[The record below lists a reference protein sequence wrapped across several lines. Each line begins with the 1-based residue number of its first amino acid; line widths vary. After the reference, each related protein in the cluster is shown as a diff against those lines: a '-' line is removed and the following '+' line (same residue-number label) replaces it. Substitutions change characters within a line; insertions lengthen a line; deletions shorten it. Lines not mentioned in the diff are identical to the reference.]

1 MEDFCQEASPGK
13 LEPVMQ
19 SLPAPRL
26 VATDLDGTALR
37 MDGTVSPRTVA
48 AFARVEQSG
57 ALLVF
62 VTGRPPRW
70 MGGVASAVRHHG
82 LAICANGALTYDLH
96 TERIVESHL
105 IAVDVLEEVVA
116 QLRANVS
123 GLVFSVEYEAG
134 FAHESDFLLGGLDR
148 KGAGAVCVDSVTGR
162 PCAKLLALHP
172 RMRADE
178 LQPIVHELVGH
189 LVTATHSSGRGLI
202 EMSAQGVTKATALA
216 AFAAQHE
223 IKPAQAIAFG
233 DMPNDLPMLSW
244 AGTSYA
250 VANAHPDVLAA
261 VDHVTAANNDD
272 GVAQVLEKL
281 F

>member
-1 MEDFCQEASPGK
+1 M
-13 LEPVMQ
+13 
-19 SLPAPRL
+19 
-26 VATDLDGTALR
+26 ATDLDGTALR
-37 MDGTVSPRTVA
+37 TDGTVSPRTVA
-48 AFARVEQSG
+48 AFAKAEAAG
-57 ALLVF
+57 AVLVF

-82 LAICANGALTYDLH
+82 LAICANGALIYDLH

-148 KGAGAVCVDSVTGR
+148 KGIAGAVCVESVTGR

-172 RMRADE
+172 SMGADE
-178 LQPIVHELVGH
+178 LQAVVHELVGH
-189 LVTATHSSGRGLI
+189 LVTATHSSSRGLI

-216 AFAAQHE
+216 ALAAEHG
-223 IKPAQAIAFG
+223 IKPSQAIAFG

-250 VANAHPDVLAA
+250 VANAHPAVLAA

-272 GVAQVLEKL
+272 GVAQVLETL

>member
-1 MEDFCQEASPGK
+1 
-13 LEPVMQ
+13 MQ

-37 MDGTVSPRTVA
+37 TDGTVSPRTVA
-48 AFARVEQSG
+48 AFGKVEESG
-57 ALLVF
+57 AVLAF

-70 MGGVASAVRHHG
+70 MGGVAAAVRHRG
-82 LAICANGALTYDLH
+82 LAICANGALIYDLH

-105 IAVDVLEEVVA
+105 IAVEVLEEVVA

-123 GLVFSVEYEAG
+123 ELVFSVEYEAG

-148 KGAGAVCVDSVTGR
+148 HQGRVLLDSVTAQ

-172 RMRADE
+172 AMGADE
-178 LQPIVHELVGH
+178 LQAVVEELVGH
-189 LVTATHSSGRGLI
+189 LVTATHSSRRGLI
-202 EMSAQGVTKATALA
+202 EMSAQGVTKASALA
-216 AFAAQHE
+216 AFAAEHG
-223 IKPAQAIAFG
+223 IKDTQTVAFG

-261 VDHVTAANNDD
+261 VDHVTATNDED
-272 GVAQVLEKL
+272 GVARVIEELYR
-281 F
+281 

>member
-1 MEDFCQEASPGK
+1 MHSH
-13 LEPVMQ
+13 
-19 SLPAPRL
+19 PAPRL
-26 VATDLDGTALR
+26 VATDLDGTALHR
-37 MDGTVSPRTVA
+37 DGTVSPRTVA
-48 AFARVEQSG
+48 AFARVEESG
-57 ALLVF
+57 ATLVF

-70 MGGVASAVRHHG
+70 MGGVASAVRHRG
-82 LAICANGALTYDLH
+82 LAICANGALIYDLH

-123 GLVFSVEYEAG
+123 DLVFSVEYEAG

-148 KGAGAVCVDSVTGR
+148 RAGAAPRADSVTAR

-172 RMRADE
+172 RMGADE
-178 LQPIVHELVGH
+178 LHALVHDLVGH
-189 LVTATHSSGRGLI
+189 LVTATHSSSRGLI

-216 AFAAQHE
+216 ALAKEQGIDAAE
-223 IKPAQAIAFG
+223 VVAFG

-261 VDHVTAANNDD
+261 VDHVTAANDED

>member
-1 MEDFCQEASPGK
+1 
-13 LEPVMQ
+13 MQ
-19 SLPAPRL
+19 SLPMPRL

-37 MDGTVSPRTVA
+37 PDGTVSPRTVA
-48 AFARVEQSG
+48 AFGRVEESG
-57 ALLVF
+57 AVLVF

-70 MGGVASAVRHHG
+70 MGGVANALRHRG
-82 LAICANGALTYDLH
+82 LAICANGALIYDLH

-105 IAVDVLEEVVA
+105 ITVEVLEEVVA

-123 GLVFSVEYEAG
+123 DLVFSVEYEAG

-148 KGAGAVCVDSVTGR
+148 VGAGAVRAESVTAH

-172 RMRADE
+172 HMGPDE
-178 LQPIVHELVGH
+178 LQAVVHELVGH

-216 AFAAQHE
+216 ALAAQLE
-223 IKPAQAIAFG
+223 IKPSQVIAFG

-250 VANAHPDVLAA
+250 VANAHPDVIAA
-261 VDHVTAANNDD
+261 VDHVTAANDDD

>member
-1 MEDFCQEASPGK
+1 
-13 LEPVMQ
+13 MQ

-37 MDGTVSPRTVA
+37 TDGTVSPRTAA
-48 AFARVEQSG
+48 AFAKVEESG
-57 ALLVF
+57 AALVF

-70 MGGVASAVRHHG
+70 MGGVAGAVRHHG
-82 LAICANGALTYDLH
+82 LAICANGALIYDLH

-105 IAVDVLEEVVA
+105 ITVDVLEEVVA

-123 GLVFSVEYEAG
+123 DLAFSVEYEAG
-134 FAHESDFLLGGLDR
+134 FAHESDFLLGGLDKAR
-148 KGAGAVCVDSVTGR
+148 RTAHAGSLTAR

-172 RMRADE
+172 GMGADE
-178 LQPIVHELVGH
+178 LQAMVHELVGH
-189 LVTATHSSGRGLI
+189 LVTATHSSRRGLI
-202 EMSAQGVTKATALA
+202 EMSAQGVTKASALA
-216 AFAAQHE
+216 ALAGRHE
-223 IKPAQAIAFG
+223 IKPAQAVAFG

-261 VDHVTAANNDD
+261 VDHVTGTNDDD
-272 GVAQVLEKL
+272 GVAQVIEKL
-281 F
+281 YR

>member
-1 MEDFCQEASPGK
+1 M
-13 LEPVMQ
+13 
-19 SLPAPRL
+19 
-26 VATDLDGTALR
+26 ATDLDGTALR
-37 MDGTVSPRTVA
+37 PDGTVSPRTVA
-48 AFARVEQSG
+48 AFAKVEEAG
-57 ALLVF
+57 AVLVF

-70 MGGVASAVRHHG
+70 MAGVANAVRHRG
-82 LAICANGALTYDLH
+82 LAICANGALIYDLH

-105 IAVDVLEEVVA
+105 ITVDVLEEVVA

-123 GLVFSVEYEAG
+123 DLVFSVEYEAG

-148 KGAGAVCVDSVTGR
+148 KSAGAVCVDSVTSQ
-162 PCAKLLALHP
+162 PCAKLLAMHP
-172 RMRADE
+172 HMGPDE
-178 LQPIVHELVGH
+178 LQAVVQELVGH
-189 LVTATHSSGRGLI
+189 LVTATHSSVRGLI

-223 IKPAQAIAFG
+223 IKSSQVIAFG

-261 VDHVTAANNDD
+261 VDHVTAANDDD
-272 GVAQVLEKL
+272 GVAQVLETL

>member
-1 MEDFCQEASPGK
+1 
-13 LEPVMQ
+13 MQ

-37 MDGTVSPRTVA
+37 TDGTVSPRTVA
-48 AFARVEQSG
+48 AFAKVEESG
-57 ALLVF
+57 AVLAF

-70 MGGVASAVRHHG
+70 MGGVASAVRHRG
-82 LAICANGALTYDLH
+82 LAVCANGALIYDLH

-105 IAVDVLEEVVA
+105 ITVEVLEEVVA

-123 GLVFSVEYEAG
+123 DLVFSVEYEAG
-134 FAHESDFLLGGLDR
+134 FAHESDFLLSDR
-148 KGAGAVCVDSVTGR
+148 DRRPGAVGAASMTSR

-172 RMRADE
+172 VMGADE
-178 LQPIVHELVGH
+178 LQATVEELVGH

-202 EMSAQGVTKATALA
+202 EMSALGVTKATALA
-216 AFAAQHE
+216 ALAGQHE
-223 IKPAQAIAFG
+223 IKPSQTVAFG

-250 VANAHPDVLAA
+250 VANAHPAVLAA
-261 VDHVTAANNDD
+261 VDHVTATNDDD
-272 GVAQVLEKL
+272 GVAKVIEE
-281 F
+281 FYA

>member
-1 MEDFCQEASPGK
+1 
-13 LEPVMQ
+13 MQ
-19 SLPAPRL
+19 SLPTPRL

-37 MDGTVSPRTVA
+37 TDGTVSPRTA
-48 AFARVEQSG
+48 SAFAKVEEYG
-57 ALLVF
+57 GMLVF

-70 MGGVASAVRHHG
+70 MGGVAGAVRHRG
-82 LAICANGALTYDLH
+82 LAICANGALIYDLH

-105 IAVDVLEEVVA
+105 ITVDVLREVVA

-123 GLVFSVEYEAG
+123 DLAFSVEYEVG
-134 FAHESDFLLGGLDR
+134 FAHESDFLLGGLDKHTR
-148 KGAGAVCVDSVTGR
+148 GVCVDSVTAR

-172 RMRADE
+172 GMDPDE
-178 LQPIVHELVGH
+178 LQDTVHRLVGH
-189 LVTATHSSGRGLI
+189 LVTATHSSRKGLI

-216 AFAAQHE
+216 ALAGQHE
-223 IKPAQAIAFG
+223 IRASESVAFG

-261 VDHVTAANNDD
+261 VDHVTAANDED
-272 GVAQVLEKL
+272 GVAQVIERLYR
-281 F
+281 

>member
-1 MEDFCQEASPGK
+1 
-13 LEPVMQ
+13 MQ

-37 MDGTVSPRTVA
+37 TDGTVSPRTVA
-48 AFARVEQSG
+48 AFAKVEESD
-57 ALLVF
+57 AVLVF

-70 MGGVASAVRHHG
+70 MGGVAGAVRHRG
-82 LAICANGALTYDLH
+82 LAVCANGALIYDLH

-105 IAVDVLEEVVA
+105 IDVEVLEEVVA
-116 QLRANVS
+116 QLRANVRE
-123 GLVFSVEYEAG
+123 LVFSVEYEGG
-134 FAHESDFLLGGLDR
+134 FAHESDFRLGGLDR
-148 KGAGAVCVDSVTGR
+148 MTTGVVRIDRDSLTAR

-172 RMRADE
+172 GMGADE
-178 LQPIVHELVGH
+178 LQATVQDLVGH

-216 AFAAQHE
+216 ALAGQQG
-223 IKPAQAIAFG
+223 IKPSQVIAFG

-261 VDHVTAANNDD
+261 VDHVTASNNED
-272 GVAQVLEKL
+272 GVAQVLETL
-281 F
+281 YG

>member
-1 MEDFCQEASPGK
+1 MHSDRT
-13 LEPVMQ
+13 
-19 SLPAPRL
+19 PRL

-37 MDGTVSPRTVA
+37 RDGTVSPRTVA
-48 AFARVEQSG
+48 AFTRVEDSG
-57 ALLVF
+57 AVLMF

-70 MGGVASAVRHHG
+70 MRGVASAVRHHG
-82 LAICANGALTYDLH
+82 LAICANGALIYDLH

-105 IAVDVLEEVVA
+105 IEVDVLEEVVA

-123 GLVFSVEYEAG
+123 DLVFSVEYEAG

-148 KGAGAVCVDSVTGR
+148 VAGAARQAGSMTGR

-172 RMRADE
+172 HMGADE
-178 LQPIVHELVGH
+178 LHAMVHELVGH
-189 LVTATHSSGRGLI
+189 LVTATHSSRRGLI

-216 AFAAQHE
+216 AFATEQGIEAGE
-223 IKPAQAIAFG
+223 VVAFG

-261 VDHVTAANNDD
+261 VDHVTAANDED

>member
-1 MEDFCQEASPGK
+1 
-13 LEPVMQ
+13 MQ
-19 SLPAPRL
+19 TLPAPRL

-37 MDGTVSPRTVA
+37 TDGTVSPRTVA
-48 AFARVEQSG
+48 AFGKVEESG
-57 ALLVF
+57 AVLVF

-70 MGGVASAVRHHG
+70 MGGVAGAVRHHG
-82 LAICANGALTYDLH
+82 LAICANGALIYDLH

-105 IAVDVLEEVVA
+105 IDVDVLEEVVA

-123 GLVFSVEYEAG
+123 DLVFSVEYEAG
-134 FAHESDFLLGGLDR
+134 FAHESDFRLGGLDR
-148 KGAGAVCVDSVTGR
+148 AAATARVDSVTAR

-172 RMRADE
+172 AMDVDE
-178 LQPIVHELVGH
+178 LQATVHELVGH
-189 LVTATHSSGRGLI
+189 LVNPTHSSRRGLI

-216 AFAAQHE
+216 ALAGEHE
-223 IKPAQAIAFG
+223 IKSSQAVAFG

-261 VDHVTAANNDD
+261 VDHVTATNDDD
-272 GVAQVLEKL
+272 GVARVIEDLYG
-281 F
+281 

>member
-1 MEDFCQEASPGK
+1 
-13 LEPVMQ
+13 
-19 SLPAPRL
+19 

-37 MDGTVSPRTVA
+37 SDGTVSPRTVA
-48 AFARVEQSG
+48 AFAKVEEQG
-57 ALLVF
+57 AVLVF

-70 MGGVASAVRHHG
+70 MAGVANAVRHRG
-82 LAICANGALTYDLH
+82 LAICANGALIYDLH

-105 IAVDVLEEVVA
+105 ITVDVSE
-116 QLRANVS
+116 
-123 GLVFSVEYEAG
+123 LVFSVEYEAG

-148 KGAGAVCVDSVTGR
+148 KGAGAVCVDSVTSR
-162 PCAKLLALHP
+162 PCAKLLAMHP
-172 RMRADE
+172 HMGPDE
-178 LQPIVHELVGH
+178 LQAVVHELVGH
-189 LVTATHSSGRGLI
+189 LVTATHSSVRGLI

-223 IKPAQAIAFG
+223 IKSSQVIAFG

-261 VDHVTAANNDD
+261 VDHVTAANDDD
-272 GVAQVLEKL
+272 GVAQVLETL